1 MDKAEFNSREIKHSK
16 PQSKKVAVDLEVEV
30 MDLEVEVIFQAEVE
44 RAQISLLV
52 VD

>member
-1 MDKAEFNSREIKHSK
+1 MDKAEFNSREINH
-16 PQSKKVAVDLEVEV
+16 SKKVAVEVDLEVEV
-30 MDLEVEVIFQAEVE
+30 TDLEVEVIFQAEVE